1 MSVDWQG
8 GGLCVHAL
16 RLEPGMDLRADIHRF
31 GLACNLQSGFVLTCV
46 GSLARARLR
55 LAARAESTTLEG
67 RFEIV
72 SLVGTLSPDGPHLH
86 VAIADDQGHV
96 VGGHLL
102 DGSVVYTTAEI
113 VLAEA
118 EGLRFSRT
126 VDEKTGFREL
136 TITSRFS

>member
-1 MSVDWQG
+1 V
-8 GGLCVHAL
+8 
-16 RLEPGMDLRADIHRF
+16 
-31 GLACNLQSGFVLTCV
+31 
-46 GSLARARLR
+46 RARLR

-118 EGLRFSRT
+118 EGFGFSRT